1 MKRFSVSWE
10 GTGTGLITDT
20 LSFLSFCWAS
30 RECLGGSILGEGCVF
45 ALGASRAGWAQR
57 GLKCKVTWVSAK
69 FSVLETPQM
78 EWSRALKLP

>member
-1 MKRFSVSWE
+1 M
-10 GTGTGLITDT
+10 
-20 LSFLSFCWAS
+20 
-30 RECLGGSILGEGCVF
+30 GEGCVF